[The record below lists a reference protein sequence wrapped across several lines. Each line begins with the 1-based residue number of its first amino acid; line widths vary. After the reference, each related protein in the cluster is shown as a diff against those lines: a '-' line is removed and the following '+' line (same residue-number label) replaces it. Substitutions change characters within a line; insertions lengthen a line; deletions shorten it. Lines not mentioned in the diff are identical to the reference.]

1 MLSFGIPQAL
11 IPLAW
16 LNGKREVLGVF
27 RNRARV
33 SVLVWGLVGLIVA
46 LNVFLLARV
55 FGL

>member
-16 LNGKREVLGVF
+16 LNSKREVLGVF